1 MTEADAAKR
10 VSEYPEPD
18 PERRRCCA
26 VAVAVAVAAAA
37 SAVAVAGVVA
47 AVVGGGV
54 VHHSANYRR
63 PDPASHS
70 GVNSMG
76 NGAP

>member
-10 VSEYPEPD
+10 ISEYPEPG

-37 SAVAVAGVVA
+37 SAVVIAGVVA

-54 VHHSANYRR
+54 VHHSASHRW

-70 GVNSMG
+70 GVNGMA
-76 NGAP
+76 NCAP